1 MAGRLI
7 HTLANVIISTDR
19 RLILLRGCQLFVL
32 SDLTLNTEIIS
43 N

>member
-1 MAGRLI
+1 M
-7 HTLANVIISTDR
+7 HTLANVIISTAR
-19 RLILLRGCQLFVL
+19 QLLLLRGCQLFVF